1 MTWVRTFDDV
11 AALTR
16 ALEGASSISM
26 DTESDNF
33 FHYFDKVCLLQI
45 GLPDGR
51 AWLVDPLAVK
61 DLSALAPLMSAEVP
75 EKIFHNADND
85 LVLLKRD
92 FGWSFRNLFDTGVA
106 ARLAGRSSLGLDTL
120 LEKEFGIRHSKKY
133 QRTDWSRRPLEPG
146 QEAYAAEDVRHL
158 FALRDKFLEE
168 LRGLNREAWARE
180 EFEALAAIPA
190 APPKEA
196 ADCLRARGAGLMP
209 PRDLAVLRE
218 LFQLREEWARRADRP
233 LFKVVSD
240 ETLFALASARPRDKA
255 SLARVRGMPRNLVE
269 RRADQ
274 FLDAIRRG
282 EAVPEEKLPRRPE
295 RARTRWPRGT
305 PQRIAR
311 LKAWREKASPRVK
324 LEPGVLL
331 PQRLI
336 DALAAA
342 PPEDLAGLER
352 FPGLRRWRA
361 REFGAELLAALLGN
375 DSLSAQPGPAEPG
388 SIGKR

>member
-1 MTWVRTFDDV
+1 MS
-11 AALTR
+11 L
-16 ALEGASSISM
+16 

-33 FHYFDKVCLLQI
+33 FHYFDKVCLLQV
-45 GLPDGR
+45 GVPDGR
-51 AWLVDPLAVK
+51 VWLVDPLAVK
-61 DLSALAPLMSAEVP
+61 DLSAIAPLMASPQV

-85 LVLLKRD
+85 IVLLKRD
-92 FGWSFRNLFDTGVA
+92 FKWTFEGIFDTGVA
-106 ARLAGRSSLGLDTL
+106 ARIAGRASLGLDTL
-120 LEKEFGIRHSKKY
+120 LEQEFKIHHSKKY

-158 FALRDKFLEE
+158 FALRDRFRAE
-168 LRGLNREAWARE
+168 LKQIGREAWAIE
-180 EFEALAAIPA
+180 EFEALAQVPA

-196 ADCLRARGAGLMP
+196 ADFLTARGAGILP
-209 PRDLAVLRE
+209 ARDLAVLRE
-218 LFQLREEWARRADRP
+218 LFFVREEWARRADRP

-240 ETLFALASARPRDKA
+240 EVLFALAAQRPVDNA
-255 SLARVRGMPRNLVE
+255 GMARVKGMPRGLLE

-274 FLDAIRRG
+274 LLAAIRRG
-282 EAVPEEKLPRRPE
+282 EAVPEDQLPRRPIRE
-295 RARTRWPRGT
+295 RVRWPRGT

-311 LKAWREKASPRVK
+311 LKAWRVKASVRVK

-342 PPEDLAGLER
+342 PPADAAGLEA

-361 REFGAELLAALLGN
+361 REFGEELLLALNG
-375 DSLSAQPGPAEPG
+375 
-388 SIGKR
+388 I